1 MQNYKSE
8 AEMLTKR
15 RIAYLI
21 RRGEKEIRII
31 KHLKARLL
39 REGIEENDDWKKEL
53 LEHPEEEK

>member
-21 RRGEKEIRII
+21 QRGEKEIRII

>member
-1 MQNYKSE
+1 MQNYRSE

-21 RRGEKEIRII
+21 QRGEKEIRII